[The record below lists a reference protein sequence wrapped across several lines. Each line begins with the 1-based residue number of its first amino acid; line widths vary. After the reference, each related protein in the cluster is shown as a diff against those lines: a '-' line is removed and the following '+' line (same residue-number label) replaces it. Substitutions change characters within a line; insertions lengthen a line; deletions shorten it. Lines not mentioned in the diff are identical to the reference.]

1 MALLNLG
8 VNSQGDAQGPLRAD
22 PVPRLPEQTL
32 SSADRAQPAGE
43 SGPCRSEHRDPWT
56 QKVRN
61 GVRRAWRRRGVSNR
75 ASASG
80 SRVGGGSQEEEPAA
94 HPLQGRLCREAQ
106 IEAWPAHAGSGQV
119 WGPGSV
125 GQRPLQ
131 AAGGQPLP
139 SPAPWPSSSP
149 PPSRSPSAGFSWPT
163 SGCIFTRKHVLL
175 QRSGVSPHPPG
186 FCRISSP
193 GHGIACLKKL
203 GLVFFFFSFSQ

>member
-80 SRVGGGSQEEEPAA
+80 SRVGGGHRRRNQPPTPCRVVCA
-94 HPLQGRLCREAQ
+94 GRHRSRRGPPTREA
-106 IEAWPAHAGSGQV
+106 G
-119 WGPGSV
+119 
-125 GQRPLQ
+125 
-131 AAGGQPLP
+131 
-139 SPAPWPSSSP
+139 
-149 PPSRSPSAGFSWPT
+149 
-163 SGCIFTRKHVLL
+163 
-175 QRSGVSPHPPG
+175 RSGVRGAWGRGRSRPRAGSLFHPLHPG
-186 FCRISSP
+186 PLPPRLPPVHLLLVFPGQPQVASSP
-193 GHGIACLKKL
+193 GSMSSSSAQGSLHTHLDS
-203 GLVFFFFSFSQ
+203 VE

>member
-80 SRVGGGSQEEEPAA
+80 SRVGGVTGGGTSRP
-94 HPLQGRLCREAQ
+94 P
-106 IEAWPAHAGSGQV
+106 PAGSSVQGGTDRGV
-119 WGPGSV
+119 ARPRGKRAGLGSGERGAEAAPGR
-125 GQRPLQ
+125 GR
-131 AAGGQPLP
+131 AASSIPCTLALFLP
-139 SPAPWPSSSP
+139 ASLPFTFCWFFLANLRLHLHQEACP
-149 PPSRSPSAGFSWPT
+149 PPALRGLSTPT
-163 SGCIFTRKHVLL
+163 WIL
-175 QRSGVSPHPPG
+175 
-186 FCRISSP
+186 
-193 GHGIACLKKL
+193 
-203 GLVFFFFSFSQ
+203 